1 MDRDNKPEQ
10 TPSTQENEDLA
21 ALLGLGKKKRSK
33 KRVVAIVAAC
43 AVGVS
48 ALGGGG
54 FFAWRALS
62 GGGAQESAAVYRR
75 YTVERGDVVVGQSE
89 SSSIS
94 LERETVTFPVSA
106 TVEEVYVREGSSVR
120 KGDPLMR
127 MNTDDIEA
135 GLASYELQLNIVG
148 LEVEQA
154 KLNQQSKLLAA
165 RQEME
170 SSEQSGALA
179 TENAALTVTQLQRA
193 VTQAEDTLADKEEEL
208 EKWTA
213 CLDTLEEDLVTLEY
227 YEDMAENHQ
236 MDTEGN
242 TWSSILSDFQEYY
255 QDTYGSIDS
264 MDALEEEIRLT
275 ESERAQAQI
284 DLDEARM
291 ALSTGELAAQQ
302 QKESAESSASIA
314 SSSYELTEVELEQA
328 VESAQETYDEL
339 EDQIE
344 EVRSLLSED
353 GIVYAECDGLVAS
366 LSVEEGDDV
375 EVYIDDDT
383 NLILSYATLLT
394 MTDISSVYVPITI
407 SEEDILNVSIGQEAT
422 VTMNAFPNQTF
433 EAEVDTITVDA
444 ARSGAATVSYTVNVR
459 FAQVNELDMLE
470 GMSAEVTLVQRAA
483 RDVLYV
489 NSQAVN
495 FSGGV
500 STVQVEK
507 ADGTTETRTVET
519 GFSNGQYVEIVSGLS
534 EGETVLVE
542 SAVSAA

>member
-127 MNTDDIEA
+127 MNTEDIEA

-344 EVRSLLSED
+344 EVRALLSED
-353 GIVYAECDGLVAS
+353 GIVYADCDGLVAS
-366 LSVEEGDDV
+366 LSVEEGDDE

-444 ARSGAATVSYTVNVR
+444 ARSGAAVLPRDIPCDGT
-459 FAQVNELDMLE
+459 
-470 GMSAEVTLVQRAA
+470 AA
-483 RDVLYV
+483 RIREDISVHL
-489 NSQAVN
+489 NGKEH
-495 FSGGV
+495 FIGRRGV
-500 STVQVEK
+500 
-507 ADGTTETRTVET
+507 
-519 GFSNGQYVEIVSGLS
+519 
-534 EGETVLVE
+534 
-542 SAVSAA
+542 

>member
-127 MNTDDIEA
+127 MNTEDIEA

-193 VTQAEDTLADKEEEL
+193 VTQAEDTLADREEEL

>member
-106 TVEEVYVREGSSVR
+106 TVEEIYVREGSSVR

>member
-127 MNTDDIEA
+127 MNTEDIEA

-433 EAEVDTITVDA
+433 AAEVDTITVDA

>member
-433 EAEVDTITVDA
+433 AAEVDTITVDA

>member
-127 MNTDDIEA
+127 MNTEDIEA